1 MLNYKTKITQAVNF
15 LKEKGVVA
23 PDFALILGSG
33 LGELAE
39 EVTDAVVVKYD
50 AIPHFPTTTVE
61 GHSNELVYGTL
72 SGKRVIVMKGRFHY
86 YEGYGLDAI
95 TFPIRVF
102 KELGVENVFLTNA
115 AGGVNET
122 FKPGTLMMITDH
134 INYAGPNPLI
144 GPNDSE
150 IGPRF
155 PDMTRVYTPEYRD
168 IIRQAAK
175 DCEVDLKEGV
185 YTWYSGP
192 SYETPA
198 EIRMF
203 RVLGTDAIGMS
214 TVPEAIVAA
223 HAGMNVLGISC
234 ITNMAAGMTNEKLSH
249 EEVVEVTQQV
259 KHLFKALVKRTIEL
273 VPKA

>member
-1 MLNYKTKITQAVNF
+1 MVLAYRQKIKDAVSF
-15 LKEKGVVA
+15 LEAQGVIA

-39 EVTDAVVVKYD
+39 EVENPIVVSYQD
-50 AIPHFPTTTVE
+50 IPHFPVSTVA

-72 SGKRVIVMKGRFHY
+72 SGKKVLVMKGRFHY
-86 YEGYGLDAI
+86 YEGHALDVI

-102 KELGVENVFLTNA
+102 KASGIQSVFLTNA

-144 GPNDSE
+144 GENDDE

-155 PDMTRVYTPEYRD
+155 PDMTRVYAPEYQAV
-168 IIRQAAK
+168 IRQAATQVG
-175 DCEVDLKEGV
+175 VDLKEGV

-203 RVLGTDAIGMS
+203 RTLGTDAIGMS
-214 TVPEAIVAA
+214 TVPEAIVAN
-223 HAGMNVLGISC
+223 HAGMKVLGISC
-234 ITNMAAGMTNEKLSH
+234 ITNMAAGMSGEALSH
-249 EEVVEVTQQV
+249 EEVVEVTQKV
-259 KHLFKALVKRTIEL
+259 KHLFKALVKKTLEL
-273 VPKA
+273 A

>member
-1 MLNYKTKITQAVNF
+1 MMTVQKQHIQEAVTF
-15 LKEKGVVA
+15 LTNKGILA

-39 EVTDAVVVKYD
+39 EVEQPIVVSYD
-50 AIPHFPTTTVE
+50 EIPHFPTATVA
-61 GHSNELVYGTL
+61 GHANELVYGTL
-72 SGKRVIVMKGRFHY
+72 SGKKVLVMKGRFHY
-86 YEGYGLDAI
+86 YEGHSLDVI

-102 KELGVENVFLTNA
+102 KALGITNVFLTNA

-144 GPNDSE
+144 GENDDE
-150 IGPRF
+150 VGPRF
-155 PDMTRVYTPEYRD
+155 PDMTTVYHPAYQT

-175 DCEVDLKEGV
+175 AVGVDLREGV

-203 RVLGTDAIGMS
+203 RILGTDAIGMS
-214 TVPEAIVAA
+214 TVPEAIVAN
-223 HAGMNVLGISC
+223 HAGMKVMGISC
-234 ITNMAAGMTNEKLSH
+234 ITNMAAGMSGEALSH
-249 EEVVEVTQQV
+249 EEVVEVTKKV
-259 KHLFKALVKRTIEL
+259 KHLFKALVKKTIEL
-273 VPKA
+273 I

>member
-1 MLNYKTKITQAVNF
+1 MLAYKTKIEQAAKF
-15 LKEKGVVA
+15 LREQGVDS
-23 PDFALILGSG
+23 PEFALILGSG

-39 EVTDAVVVKYD
+39 EVNHSIRVNYAN
-50 AIPHFPTTTVE
+50 IPHFPTSTVE
-61 GHSNELVYGTL
+61 GHSNELVFGEL
-72 SGKRVIVMKGRFHY
+72 SGKKVIVMKGRFHF

-102 KELGVENVFLTNA
+102 KELGVDNVFLTNA

-122 FKPGTLMMITDH
+122 FTPGTLMMITDH
-134 INYAGPNPLI
+134 INYAGYNPLI
-144 GPNDSE
+144 GPNDNE

-155 PDMTRVYTPEYRD
+155 PDMTKVYHPAYRD

-175 DCEVDLKEGV
+175 EMAIDLKEGV

-203 RVLGTDAIGMS
+203 RTLGTDAIGMS
-214 TVPEAIVAA
+214 TVPEAIVAN
-223 HAGMNVLGISC
+223 HAGMKVLGISC
-234 ITNMAAGMTNEKLSH
+234 ITNMAAGMGHEQLSH
-249 EEVVEVTQQV
+249 EEVVEVTQKV
-259 KHLFKALVKRTIEL
+259 KHLFKGLVKKTIEL
-273 VPKA
+273 I

>member
-1 MLNYKTKITQAVNF
+1 MLNYTTKITQAADY
-15 LKEKGVVA
+15 LKQQGVQS
-23 PDFALILGSG
+23 PEFALILGSG
-33 LGELAE
+33 LGELAQ
-39 EVTDAVVVKYD
+39 EVENPIVVEYSH
-50 AIPHFPTTTVE
+50 IPHFPSTTVE

-72 SGKRVIVMKGRFHY
+72 SGKKVVVMKGRFHY
-86 YEGYGLDAI
+86 YEGYGLEAI

-102 KELGVENVFLTNA
+102 KELGIENVFLTNA

-134 INYAGPNPLI
+134 INYAGHNPLI
-144 GPNDSE
+144 GPNDDK

-155 PDMTRVYTPEYRD
+155 PDMTRVYCPEYRD

-175 DCEVDLKEGV
+175 LVDVDLKEGV

-203 RVLGTDAIGMS
+203 RTLGTDAIGMS
-214 TVPEAIVAA
+214 TVPEAIVAN
-223 HAGMNVLGISC
+223 HAGMKVLGISC
-234 ITNMAAGMTNEKLSH
+234 ITNMAAGMTNEQLSH
-249 EEVVEVTQQV
+249 AEVVEVTQRV
-259 KHLFKALVKRTIEL
+259 KHLFKALVKKTIEL
-273 VPKA
+273 I

>member
-1 MLNYKTKITQAVNF
+1 MYRKKINEAVTYLNEQGIVN
-15 LKEKGVVA
+15 

-39 EVTDAVVVKYD
+39 EVTDAKVVKYQD
-50 AIPHFPTTTVE
+50 IPHFPTSTVE

-72 SGKRVIVMKGRFHY
+72 SGKKVLVMKGRFHY
-86 YEGYGLDAI
+86 YEGYSLDTI

-102 KELGVENVFLTNA
+102 KALGIDNVFLTNA

-134 INYAGPNPLI
+134 INYVGVNPLF
-144 GPNDSE
+144 GPNDEE

-155 PDMTRVYTPEYRD
+155 PDMTKVYHPTYRD
-168 IIRQAAK
+168 IVRQAAG
-175 DCEVDLKEGV
+175 EVGVDLKEGV

-198 EIRMF
+198 EICMF
-203 RVLGTDAIGMS
+203 RTLGTDAIGMS
-214 TVPEAIVAA
+214 TVPEAIVAN
-223 HAGMNVLGISC
+223 HAGMKIIGISC
-234 ITNMAAGMTNEKLSH
+234 ITNMAAGMSGEALSH
-249 EEVVEVTQQV
+249 AEVVEVTQKV
-259 KHLFKALVKRTIEL
+259 KHLFKSLVKKTIEL
-273 VPKA
+273 V

>member
-1 MLNYKTKITQAVNF
+1 MTY
-15 LKEKGVVA
+15 KEKIAQATDYLKKQGIEK
-23 PDFALILGSG
+23 PQFALILGSG

-39 EVTDAVVVKYD
+39 EIQNPIIVEYST
-50 AIPHFPTTTVE
+50 IPHFPVSTVA
-61 GHSNELVYGTL
+61 GHSNELVYGEL
-72 SGKRVIVMKGRFHY
+72 SGKKVLVMKGRFHY
-86 YEGYGLDAI
+86 YEGYALDAI

-102 KELGVENVFLTNA
+102 KALGIDSVFLTNA

-144 GPNDSE
+144 GANDEE

-155 PDMTRVYTPEYRD
+155 PDMTKVYTPEYQT

-175 DCEVDLKEGV
+175 EVGVDLKEGV

-203 RVLGTDAIGMS
+203 RLLGTDAIGMS
-214 TVPEAIVAA
+214 TVPEAIVAR
-223 HAGMNVLGISC
+223 HAGMKVMGISC
-234 ITNMAAGMTNEKLSH
+234 ITNLAAGMSGNALSH
-249 EEVVEVTQQV
+249 EEVVEVTQKV
-259 KHLFKALVKRTIEL
+259 KHLFKDLVKKTLEL
-273 VPKA
+273 A